1 MRRPRYRT
9 TAELA
14 AVHLRD
20 KDHDKPGIIA
30 TIPADVIIQIDG
42 ESELVSEMVNILW
55 AWMCTRFSAP
65 TWNEKRSC
73 CTNRNPRPRR
83 NGLEHPHRIDSDVR
97 WGNLAGG
104 IFVKGRIATDV

>member
-1 MRRPRYRT
+1 MRRARYRT

-42 ESELVSEMVNILW
+42 ESELVSKMVNVLW
-55 AWMCTRFSAP
+55 GVDVYTVFRAD
-65 TWNEKRSC
+65 
-73 CTNRNPRPRR
+73 
-83 NGLEHPHRIDSDVR
+83 LERKAVLLHESESQAKAKQFRTSS
-97 WGNLAGG
+97 
-104 IFVKGRIATDV
+104 